1 MYFIFIFF
9 IGLYSFY
16 IKRNYLLKIL
26 LRLEYLRLIIFGIIF
41 CRVWII
47 PEKYILIY
55 FLTFCV
61 CEGAF
66 GLSILVVLV
75 RSYGNDYLNSVIFLK
90 C

>member
-1 MYFIFIFF
+1 M
-9 IGLYSFY
+9 
-16 IKRNYLLKIL
+16 
-26 LRLEYLRLIIFGIIF
+26 RLEYLRLIIFGIIF

>member
-9 IGLYSFY
+9 VGLYSFY

-41 CRVWII
+41 CSVWVI

>member
-1 MYFIFIFF
+1 M
-9 IGLYSFY
+9 
-16 IKRNYLLKIL
+16 LKIL
-26 LRLEYLRLIIFGIIF
+26 LSLEYLSLIIFRIIF
-41 CRVWII
+41 CRVWVSS
-47 PEKYILIY
+47 EKYILIY

-75 RSYGNDYLNSVIFLK
+75 RSYGNDYLNRVIFLK